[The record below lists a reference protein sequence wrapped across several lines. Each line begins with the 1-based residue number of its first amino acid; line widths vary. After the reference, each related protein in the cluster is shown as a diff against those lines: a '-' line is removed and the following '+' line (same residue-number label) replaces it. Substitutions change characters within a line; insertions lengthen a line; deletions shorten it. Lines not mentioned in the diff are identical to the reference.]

1 MTWFLWQSHGICMKA
16 HRGRHDSC
24 DRVPGYGWKSTADDT
39 IPVTESDS
47 GLAKSRARSY
57 FRSLGSWEFG
67 HGEPSHERATTKAQ
81 LGSLWNLLGSL
92 GRLAEPIR
100 VTYISCVS
108 AKNSFNCMLSRH
120 NQDCPLARLA
130 SLKSLARLGSSW
142 PAREALRAGSALCQ
156 PCRIMRI
163 WYNVDR
169 NILIQYDYQ
178 LTHYDRRECLCVARN
193 FFKPAGTLC
202 PLASKRLYNLVAA
215 GKPLACLAASIL
227 AARSIIRLCSVGSPI
242 GETGSINCIW

>member
-1 MTWFLWQSHGICMKA
+1 MLFKPKYMLQNMASLASG
-16 HRGRHDSC
+16 
-24 DRVPGYGWKSTADDT
+24 PLGW
-39 IPVTESDS
+39 
-47 GLAKSRARSY
+47 
-57 FRSLGSWEFG
+57 LGS
-67 HGEPSHERATTKAQ
+67 
-81 LGSLWNLLGSL
+81 
-92 GRLAEPIR
+92 RLAGWLFGPASEP
-100 VTYISCVS
+100 T
-108 AKNSFNCMLSRH
+108 LS
-120 NQDCPLARLA
+120 LAQLA